1 MSTIG
6 TNSAI
11 PAPAQSYSDR
21 GYGAAS
27 TPRAHPQSHTINGG
41 GPAVLDYAPNDHD
54 PHTNIPN
61 SHGRFNEE
69 WDASQRGSSIIDGNM
84 HRSHSVMSQGDTLI
98 PSRGGTLKK
107 KASLKRS
114 GSRRSSR
121 AGSVRSLVVHPQGD
135 IDEAHSAFYSPVPTS
150 GNPTD
155 ILANRFQ
162 AWRKV
167 LKDLIV
173 YFKEIQSQYEH
184 RSKSLLKVSNVI
196 NNTTAPAVFLPT
208 GGIDDAL
215 QILRNYHKSA
225 IAEANKSRDIEQDV
239 ILALTGLRSDLQ
251 QKIKE
256 IKGLSGDFKNSVDKE
271 MEATRKA
278 VAALQDGLG
287 QSDIDPSQMTGK
299 HDPYLLRLAVDRQ
312 VEKQIDEENYLHQA
326 YLNLEASGRELE
338 AIVVGEIQK
347 SYNALAGIL
356 KREADSAYSAVDE
369 LRTGPIA
376 MPKDHEWTAFV
387 ENDEHFIDPKVP
399 IRTPEIIRYPG
410 QDNELAGCI
419 REGLLERKSKFLKR
433 MIESDNHNM
442 YRTNLNS
449 SAGWYVLSPTHLH
462 EFRSADK
469 LGAPIM
475 SLYLPEQKLGSHSNE
490 GGSSNKFILKGRQ
503 TGALHR
509 GHSWVFRAETRDTLL
524 AWYED
529 IKTLTEKSP
538 QERNAFV
545 RQHARSVSGT
555 SQRAGSISSD
565 GVMDEEDEEPF
576 SAHTSAIVGTQGLK
590 QEQKRPEPGGRF
602 PSDLQINATRGLQAP
617 LSPSSGSSI
626 FGGEADD
633 AVITAAALPASGVG
647 HRYGETPGHASPTHA
662 QMINQAAEED
672 GVNPYTYEPIQNMN
686 TTRDSQQHE
695 LPTTAATAGLGGAAL
710 GIAGTA
716 AYHDHQ
722 LQKQREQADMEAT
735 MIAAP
740 DTDRL
745 REQADME
752 AAMIAAPDDHIYDDK
767 AQQQA
772 DLETTAIA
780 APDTH
785 MSGGR
790 SQGDISAVPW
800 FNEVGETAAISTVAA
815 TTAVPTTSTVT
826 DTIEPRSMEALLDPL
841 AKDLERPTLA
851 AGQNHQSVQSISQ
864 LHVPGE
870 FPRTRTETGSSLS
883 NETV

>member
-11 PAPAQSYSDR
+11 PAPAQSYNDR

-27 TPRAHPQSHTINGG
+27 TPRAHPQSQIINGG
-41 GPAVLDYAPNDHD
+41 GPAVLDYASNDHD
-54 PHTNIPN
+54 PHTSIQN

-69 WDASQRGSSIIDGNM
+69 WDASQRGSSIVDGNM

-114 GSRRSSR
+114 GSKRSSR

-135 IDEAHSAFYSPVPTS
+135 IDEAHSAFYSPVPTT

-208 GGIDDAL
+208 RGIDDAL

-369 LRTGPIA
+369 LRAGPIA

-387 ENDEHFIDPKVP
+387 ENDEHFVDPKLP

-419 REGLLERKSKFLKR
+419 REGLLERKSKFLK
-433 MIESDNHNM
+433 S
-442 YRTNLNS
+442 YT
-449 SAGWYVLSPTHLH
+449 AGWYVLSPTHLH

-469 LGAPIM
+469 IGAPIM

-647 HRYGETPGHASPTHA
+647 HHYGESPGHASPTHA

-686 TTRDSQQHE
+686 TTRDSQKHE

-752 AAMIAAPDDHIYDDK
+752 AAMIAAPDDHIYDDDK
-767 AQQQA
+767 AQQQTDIEA
-772 DLETTAIA
+772 TAIA

-800 FNEVGETAAISTVAA
+800 FNEAGETAAISTVAA

-826 DTIEPRSMEALLDPL
+826 DTTEPRSMEALLDPL

>member
-11 PAPAQSYSDR
+11 PAPAQSYNDR

-27 TPRAHPQSHTINGG
+27 TPRAHPQSQITNGE
-41 GPAVLDYAPNDHD
+41 GPAVLDYASNDHD
-54 PHTNIPN
+54 PHTIIQNA
-61 SHGRFNEE
+61 HGRFNEE
-69 WDASQRGSSIIDGNM
+69 WDASQRGSSIIEGSNM

-155 ILANRFQ
+155 VLANRFQ

-256 IKGLSGDFKNSVDKE
+256 IKGLSGDFKNSVEKE

-387 ENDEHFIDPKVP
+387 ENDEHFIDPRIP
-399 IRTPEIIRYPG
+399 IRTPEIVRYPG

-419 REGLLERKSKFLKR
+419 REGLLERKSKFLK
-433 MIESDNHNM
+433 S
-442 YRTNLNS
+442 YT
-449 SAGWYVLSPTHLH
+449 AGWYVLSPTHLH

-469 LGAPIM
+469 IGAPIM

-647 HRYGETPGHASPTHA
+647 HHYGETLGHASPTHA

-686 TTRDSQQHE
+686 TTRNSQQHE

-767 AQQQA
+767 AQQQT
-772 DLETTAIA
+772 DLEATATA

-790 SQGDISAVPW
+790 SQGDISAAPW
-800 FNEVGETAAISTVAA
+800 FNEAAETTALSTVVAA
-815 TTAVPTTSTVT
+815 TAAVPTTSTVT
-826 DTIEPRSMEALLDPL
+826 DTVEPRSMEALLDPL

-870 FPRTRTETGSSLS
+870 FPRTRTETGSSVS
-883 NETV
+883 NETI

>member
-1 MSTIG
+1 MSTVG

-11 PAPAQSYSDR
+11 PAPSQSHTDR

-27 TPRAHPQSHTINGG
+27 TPRARPQSQVVNG
-41 GPAVLDYAPNDHD
+41 GPAVADYA
-54 PHTNIPN
+54 TNNLEPPAHNQN

-84 HRSHSVMSQGDTLI
+84 HRPHSVMSQGDTLI

-114 GSRRSSR
+114 SSKRSSR

-135 IDEAHSAFYSPVPTS
+135 IDEFHSAFYSPVPTS

-167 LKDLIV
+167 LKDLIL

-184 RSKSLLKVSNVI
+184 RSKSLSKVSNVI
-196 NNTTAPAVFLPT
+196 NNTTAPSVFLPT

-278 VAALQDGLG
+278 VTALQEGLG
-287 QSDIDPSQMTGK
+287 QADVNPSQMTGK

-356 KREADSAYSAVDE
+356 KREADTAYTAVDE

-387 ENDEHFIDPKVP
+387 ENDEYFVDPKIPV
-399 IRTPEIIRYPG
+399 RTPEIIRYPG

-419 REGLLERKSKFLKR
+419 REGLLERKSKFLK
-433 MIESDNHNM
+433 S
-442 YRTNLNS
+442 YTP
-449 SAGWYVLSPTHLH
+449 GWYVLSPTHLH

-469 LGAPIM
+469 LQAPIM

-555 SQRAGSISSD
+555 SQRASSISSD

-576 SAHTSAIVGTQGLK
+576 SAHTSAIISTQGLK
-590 QEQKRPEPGGRF
+590 QEQKRPEP
-602 PSDLQINATRGLQAP
+602 
-617 LSPSSGSSI
+617 
-626 FGGEADD
+626 E
-633 AVITAAALPASGVG
+633 
-647 HRYGETPGHASPTHA
+647 
-662 QMINQAAEED
+662 
-672 GVNPYTYEPIQNMN
+672 YE
-686 TTRDSQQHE
+686 HY
-695 LPTTAATAGLGGAAL
+695 A
-710 GIAGTA
+710 
-716 AYHDHQ
+716 
-722 LQKQREQADMEAT
+722 
-735 MIAAP
+735 
-740 DTDRL
+740 
-745 REQADME
+745 
-752 AAMIAAPDDHIYDDK
+752 
-767 AQQQA
+767 
-772 DLETTAIA
+772 
-780 APDTH
+780 
-785 MSGGR
+785 
-790 SQGDISAVPW
+790 
-800 FNEVGETAAISTVAA
+800 
-815 TTAVPTTSTVT
+815 
-826 DTIEPRSMEALLDPL
+826 
-841 AKDLERPTLA
+841 
-851 AGQNHQSVQSISQ
+851 
-864 LHVPGE
+864 
-870 FPRTRTETGSSLS
+870 
-883 NETV
+883 